1 MRLGVNTV
9 DIFSGGDHIALNV
22 RSDLDDFALVEA
34 VKRTH
39 QELAVD
45 VIELPANLMVICP
58 RLFRAGLWRHWE
70 NIRRIPALA
79 IRCIY
84 PLGGWTF
91 LHFAGLCGK
100 PALKVTKGL

>member
-58 RLFRAGLWRHWE
+58 RLFFGPDSGGIGKISGGFRHWLYG
-70 NIRRIPALA
+70 AFTL
-79 IRCIY
+79 
-84 PLGGWTF
+84 
-91 LHFAGLCGK
+91 
-100 PALKVTKGL
+100 